1 MMRRLIGPKASIT
14 FLLSITLFF
23 YTVSIGCAYP
33 IIAEV
38 DEDEE
43 MCLELTI
50 PDDDD
55 AHLVFL
61 AIPEDDDKLNDA
73 KLEEVEEWLVEKIAE
88 MTRVNSES
96 FMKRFSL
103 SADVEKQKRKV
114 KNSSKSHVR
123 VTTMGGKTTTFSN
136 RLEFFDLNIVENI
149 AGHTEDA
156 ERHWKPENGAF
167 SICFEN
173 KNKDDATRII
183 YDHVVLSEIETK
195 LKKHHT
201 LKKEHLTP
209 LEYVLDDSLASA
221 KSILDEMYY
230 MEKRE
235 IRMKQTAD
243 HTNSRIKYFSYF
255 SVSILLG
262 VTWIQVT
269 YLKSYFKK
277 KKVL

>member
-1 MMRRLIGPKASIT
+1 
-14 FLLSITLFF
+14 
-23 YTVSIGCAYP
+23 
-33 IIAEV
+33 
-38 DEDEE
+38 
-43 MCLELTI
+43 
-50 PDDDD
+50 
-55 AHLVFL
+55 
-61 AIPEDDDKLNDA
+61 
-73 KLEEVEEWLVEKIAE
+73 
-88 MTRVNSES
+88 MTRVNGDS
-96 FMKRFSL
+96 FMKRFSM
-103 SADVEKQKRKV
+103 STDVEIQKKKV
-114 KNSSKSHVR
+114 KNDSKSYAH
-123 VTTMGGKTTTFSN
+123 VTTMGGKKVIFDH
-136 RLEFFDLNIVENI
+136 RLEFFDLHIVENI
-149 AGHTEDA
+149 SEKNNKNGK
-156 ERHWKPENGAF
+156 RHWSPDNGAF
-167 SICFEN
+167 KICLEN
-173 KNKDDATRII
+173 KSNKETTRII

-243 HTNSRIKYFSYF
+243 HTNTRIKYFSYF
-255 SVSILLG
+255 SVSMLLG

>member
-1 MMRRLIGPKASIT
+1 MG
-14 FLLSITLFF
+14 LFF

-73 KLEEVEEWLVEKIAE
+73 KLEEVEEWLGEK
-88 MTRVNSES
+88 
-96 FMKRFSL
+96 
-103 SADVEKQKRKV
+103 
-114 KNSSKSHVR
+114 
-123 VTTMGGKTTTFSN
+123 
-136 RLEFFDLNIVENI
+136 I